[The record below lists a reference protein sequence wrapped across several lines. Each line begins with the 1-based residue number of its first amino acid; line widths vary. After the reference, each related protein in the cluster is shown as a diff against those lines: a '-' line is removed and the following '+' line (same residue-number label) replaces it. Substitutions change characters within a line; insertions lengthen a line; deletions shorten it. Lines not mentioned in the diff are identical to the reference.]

1 MTETALRVANLE
13 IALKSGHPIV
23 EDVSF
28 TLGQG
33 ETLAVVGESGSGKTT
48 LGLALLGYARS
59 GVRIAGGSVLA
70 GGTEM
75 VGPRE
80 DELRGLRGRV
90 VAYVPQDPASSLIP
104 TLRVG
109 AQVHEIQRMHGRR
122 VDRQVTAEVLAAVQL
137 PSTRT
142 FLRRYP
148 HQLSGGQQ
156 QRLALALAIVSEP
169 AVLVLDEPTTGLDVV
184 TQAHI
189 LASIKEIQQRTNAA
203 IVYVSHDLAVVASIA
218 DAIAVMYAGR
228 IVEYSESPVD
238 LFALPRH
245 PYTAGLIA
253 SVPDH
258 VTPRVL
264 HGMSGVAVGV
274 GDRPTGC
281 AFAPRCRQRVTECDE
296 AMPPLSRI
304 DSGHDVRCL
313 RWKATP
319 ATTRV
324 KRVAVVEDDHA
335 ARLLQVIGLRAVHAD
350 RMGEVVAAEAVSFS
364 VRRGECVAL
373 VGESGSGKTTIA
385 RCIAG
390 LHAPSAG
397 SILLDGEPLA
407 PGARQR
413 PKLARQRLQI
423 VFQNPY
429 DTLNP
434 RLTVR
439 ASLLRAMRF
448 FGHAENSQADM
459 LELFARVRLPDSL
472 ADRYPSELS
481 GGERQRVAIA
491 RALAARPEVVICDEV
506 TSALDVSVQAAVLEL
521 LSSLRGEIGVSLLL
535 ITHDLGVV
543 ASIADRVIVLERGVI
558 CEQGTVADV
567 LAHPQDAYTRR
578 LVSAAPTIDQ
588 ASSGHSA
595 GGSRG

>member
-1 MTETALRVANLE
+1 MTETALTVMNLE
-13 IALKSGHPIV
+13 IALKSGPPIV
-23 EDVSF
+23 QDVSF
-28 TLGQG
+28 TVGRG

-59 GVRIAGGSVLA
+59 GVRIAGGSVVVA
-70 GGTEM
+70 GTEM

-80 DELRGLRGRV
+80 EELRRLRGRV

-109 AQVHEIQRMHGRR
+109 AQVDEIQRMHGRR
-122 VDRQVTAEVLAAVQL
+122 VDHQVTADVLAAVQL

-156 QRLALALAIVSEP
+156 QRLSLALAIVSEP

-184 TQAHI
+184 TQARI
-189 LASIKEIQQRTNAA
+189 LGSIKEIQKRTNAA

-228 IVEYSESPVD
+228 IVEYSESPTE
-238 LFALPRH
+238 LFDLPRH

-258 VTPRVL
+258 IAPRVL
-264 HGMSGVAVGV
+264 HGMPGVAVGL

-281 AFAPRCRQRVTECDE
+281 AFAPRCRQRVDECE
-296 AMPPLSRI
+296 QAMPQLTRI

-313 RWKATP
+313 RWELTP
-319 ATTRV
+319 RAP
-324 KRVAVVEDDHA
+324 RVARISVAEDDRA
-335 ARLLQVIGLRAVHAD
+335 AQLLQVIDLRAVHAD
-350 RMGEVVAAEAVSFS
+350 RMGEVVAAESVSFS
-364 VRRGECVAL
+364 VRRGECLAL
-373 VGESGSGKTTIA
+373 VGESGSGKTTVA

-397 SILLDGEPLA
+397 SILLDGTPLA
-407 PGARQR
+407 PTARQR

-448 FGHAENSQADM
+448 FGHAESSRADM
-459 LELFARVRLPDSL
+459 SELFSRVRLPDSL

-521 LSSLRGEIGVSLLL
+521 LTSLRTEIGVSLLL

-543 ASIADRVIVLERGVI
+543 ASIADRVIVLEKGEI
-558 CEQGTVADV
+558 CEEGTVADV
-567 LAHPQDAYTRR
+567 LAHPKDAYTRR

-588 ASSGHSA
+588 TSSHDSA

>member
-1 MTETALRVANLE
+1 MSTAALEVTDLLVELTNGQPVVQDVTFSVA
-13 IALKSGHPIV
+13 K
-23 EDVSF
+23 
-28 TLGQG
+28 G

-48 LGLALLGYARS
+48 LGLALMGYARP
-59 GVRIAGGSVLA
+59 GVRIASGSVVA
-70 GGTEM
+70 AGTQMIGGTD
-75 VGPRE
+75 RE
-80 DELRGLRGRV
+80 VRRLRGRS

-109 AQVHEIQRMHGRR
+109 DQIGEVQRIHTGSADSDVTTR
-122 VDRQVTAEVLAAVQL
+122 VLTGVKL
-137 PSTRT
+137 PSDRA

-156 QRLALALAIVSEP
+156 QRLTLALGIVSEP

-189 LASIKEIQQRTNAA
+189 LTSIKEIQSRTDAA
-203 IVYVSHDLAVVASIA
+203 IIYITHDLAVVASIA
-218 DAIAVMYAGR
+218 DSIAVMYAGSV
-228 IVEYSESPVD
+228 VEASAQPAE
-238 LFALPRH
+238 LFRRARH

-258 VTPRVL
+258 IVPRSL

-274 GDRPTGC
+274 SDRPQGC
-281 AFAPRCRQRVTECDE
+281 AFAPRCSQRIVECE
-296 AMPPLSRI
+296 RAVPALTTI
-304 DSGHDVRCL
+304 GANHQVRCL
-313 RWKATP
+313 RWQETP
-319 ATTRV
+319 QVAQDMRTVDPTT
-324 KRVAVVEDDHA
+324 DQGPP
-335 ARLLQVIGLRAVHAD
+335 LLEVRDLRAVHRD
-350 RMGEVVAAEAVSFS
+350 RAGEVVAAESVSFALH
-364 VRRGECVAL
+364 RGECVAL

-390 LHAPSAG
+390 LHTPSAG
-397 SILLDGEPLA
+397 AILLDGEPLQ
-407 PGARQR
+407 GSARDR
-413 PKLARQRLQI
+413 PKAARQRLQI

-439 ASLLRAMRF
+439 TSLVRAMRF
-448 FGHAENSQADM
+448 FGYGDGADESLAEVF
-459 LELFARVRLPDSL
+459 ERVRLPLSL

-491 RALAARPEVVICDEV
+491 RALAARPELVVCDEV

-521 LSSLRGEIGVSLLL
+521 LAQLREETGVSMLL

-543 ASIADRVIVLERGVI
+543 ASVADRVIVLNQGTI
-558 CEQGTVADV
+558 CEQGGVNEL
-567 LAHPQDAYTRR
+567 LAHPQDDYTQR
-578 LVSAAPTIDQ
+578 LVSAAPSIVPPE
-588 ASSGHSA
+588 
-595 GGSRG
+595 R

>member
-1 MTETALRVANLE
+1 
-13 IALKSGHPIV
+13 
-23 EDVSF
+23 
-28 TLGQG
+28 
-33 ETLAVVGESGSGKTT
+33 
-48 LGLALLGYARS
+48 
-59 GVRIAGGSVLA
+59 
-70 GGTEM
+70 
-75 VGPRE
+75 
-80 DELRGLRGRV
+80 
-90 VAYVPQDPASSLIP
+90 
-104 TLRVG
+104 
-109 AQVHEIQRMHGRR
+109 
-122 VDRQVTAEVLAAVQL
+122 
-137 PSTRT
+137 
-142 FLRRYP
+142 
-148 HQLSGGQQ
+148 
-156 QRLALALAIVSEP
+156 LALAIVSEP

-189 LASIKEIQQRTNAA
+189 LGSIKEIQKRTNAA

-228 IVEYSESPVD
+228 IVEYSESPAD
-238 LFALPRH
+238 LFELPRH

-258 VTPRVL
+258 IAPRVL
-264 HGMSGVAVGV
+264 HGMPGVAVGL

-281 AFAPRCRQRVTECDE
+281 AFAPRCRQRVDECE
-296 AMPPLSRI
+296 QAMPQLMRI
-304 DSGHDVRCL
+304 DYGHDVRCL
-313 RWKATP
+313 RWEATP
-319 ATTRV
+319 KAP
-324 KRVAVVEDDHA
+324 RVARISVVEDDQA
-335 ARLLQVIGLRAVHAD
+335 AQLLQVIDLRAVHAD

-364 VRRGECVAL
+364 VRRGECLAL
-373 VGESGSGKTTIA
+373 VGESGSGKTTVA

-397 SILLDGEPLA
+397 SILLDGTPLA
-407 PGARQR
+407 PAARQR

-439 ASLLRAMRF
+439 ASLLRALRF
-448 FGHAENSQADM
+448 FGHAETSQVDM
-459 LELFARVRLPDSL
+459 SELFSRVRLPDSL

-521 LSSLRGEIGVSLLL
+521 LTSLRREIGVSLLL

-543 ASIADRVIVLERGVI
+543 ASIADRVIVLEKGVI
-558 CEQGTVADV
+558 CEEGAVADV

-588 ASSGHSA
+588 TASQDSA